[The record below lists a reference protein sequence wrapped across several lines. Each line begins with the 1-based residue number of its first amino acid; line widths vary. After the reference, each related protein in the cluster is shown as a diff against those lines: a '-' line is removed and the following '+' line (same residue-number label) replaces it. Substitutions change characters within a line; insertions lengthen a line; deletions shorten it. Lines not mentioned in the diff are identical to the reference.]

1 MADSVRR
8 PIIPA
13 GTSRPARPHHLSQS
27 FLQSDGEAVDRRRSA
42 GDEAGPPGDRPAAA
56 VARRALR
63 GTRDRPL
70 AHVLPLAVPTV
81 VRRHVRRR
89 LRQDYSH
96 SRSVTDSNNCVGPRY
111 CRTRIFAVR
120 VSYVVDDAHRSPL
133 RSFAAASSRA
143 LCCCR
148 TRCPWDRQTDG
159 HTNTPFIVSFLYA
172 RLIRGPRNNAC
183 S

>member
-1 MADSVRR
+1 VADLVRR

-27 FLQSDGEAVDRRRSA
+27 LLQSDGEAVDRRRSA

-70 AHVLPLAVPTV
+70 AHVLPLVVPTV

-89 LRQDYSH
+89 VRQDYSY

-111 CRTRIFAVR
+111 CRTRIYAVR
-120 VSYVVDDAHRSPL
+120 VSCVVDDAHRSPL

-143 LCCCR
+143 AHG
-148 TRCPWDRQTDG
+148 TDRQTDIR
-159 HTNTPFIVSFLYA
+159 TRRSLYRFYTLA
-172 RLIRGPRNNAC
+172 SYAVRVITLVH
-183 S
+183 SM